1 MNWDSMWAQNW
12 VEQTRSEL
20 EERDSYRLS
29 TLAQAILPQDV
40 LIGLSPNNDVM
51 YKRYCIVRDPRIV
64 HKKMIR

>member
-20 EERDSYRLS
+20 EERDTYKLS

-51 YKRYCIVRDPRIV
+51 YKRYRIVRDPTIV